1 MRDFNQVSSIKSD
14 ETYALAG
21 CFNYGGYT
29 ALYVMNAN
37 TDKTLSEN
45 ASVTVNFNRKVK
57 GYSIFGSDKTEFTDN
72 LFVLNNL
79 APGEAALIVIE

>member
-1 MRDFNQVSSIKSD
+1 MTSD
-14 ETYALAG
+14 SAYAIAG
-21 CFNYGGYT
+21 CFNYGGST

-45 ASVTVNFNRKVK
+45 ASVTVYFNRKVK
-57 GYSIFGSDKTEFTDN
+57 GYSIFGSDKTEFTGN
-72 LFVLNNL
+72 SFVLSNL